1 MSMKSFYRYMLCLAV
16 LASMAVSCTEE
27 EENLVGASS
36 VSDKVSISYSVA
48 DFQGVNVG
56 TRAVADDEKKVNDIT
71 MAIFDSDGKVVGG
84 IVNLDVTDVDPV
96 FMIDTKHKDNNG
108 NNKPYILAGSEK
120 IDIDNAQ
127 DKLKACTIYMLAN
140 FGDALNGITT
150 ESTLLAT
157 DLAVEKKITIPT
169 NGFPMMGKA
178 KGTIDLSADRADSA
192 TKMEDIT
199 LYKLYSKINVKFQ
212 INVDEVIKTPKFQI
226 TGWKVTNIPT
236 KVRLGEP
243 EAGETYGANVE
254 TYEDNGET
262 YEDNE
267 VKVFKTSLSTQLNE
281 DCKPTISNSVSLD
294 SPESFEF
301 SFYMP
306 EHQVNPNVNYKY
318 PPGITDVEKQRFKP
332 LLCSEKKNPVYV
344 TVEGVYTDH
353 QDIKYEVIYNLYL
366 GQNSVDD
373 FHVKRN
379 QLLKN
384 VVTIKG
390 ITNRNPGEGASPDIS
405 TDYRVEVGETGNY
418 VVKVERDAAL
428 DSHFEVRPMDIYISG
443 GGKVKVTV
451 LDETST
457 DATAP
462 GKGRIWLR
470 MEQGDVREYFTT
482 YLVTKTLKETGST
495 LEVSDEE
502 ESGEKLRIWLYFDEN
517 PNVFDKT
524 ILPADDSY
532 NTYKNRYRDISIQLE
547 YYNAAGVKDED
558 QTRTITFRQMNLWRL
573 WSYVDEAK
581 TQKSRFYD
589 IEYYEEYLHN
599 YAADQD
605 FGQTTDGMEWGLNGL
620 QLSDTD
626 NAFVA
631 QSKLSL
637 DFVTEFLNNINKD
650 SNGKPIYVYDF
661 YIDATES
668 NCIDYTDI
676 DKDGND
682 TEKIYHPYNG
692 KSFTSKI
699 ISKAINA
706 GTSYIKEKRMLNE
719 SPQSAVEYCYHKNK
733 RNADGTIN
741 TLDWFLPAIDEIEEI
756 VVSGYS
762 DFSVFQ
768 DKLYWSSQPAFTSY
782 LWKANMWLLFT
793 TVNYDGTLYVD
804 NKNYARATKV
814 KTEINDE
821 GKLIFVSEDSYMKNP
836 NQTLNFGSV
845 YDPTPTPTP
854 TTDSNI
860 TPTYDKGYMPRVKS
874 NTPDEDGN
882 IPGLHRIRC
891 VRNTGTKETLSSQ

>member
-71 MAIFDSDGKVVGG
+71 MAIFASDGTVVGN
-84 IVNLDVTDVDPV
+84 IVNLEVTDVVPV
-96 FMIDTKHKDNNG
+96 FIIDTKHKDNNG
-108 NNKPYILAGSEK
+108 DKKPYILAGSEK
-120 IDIDNAQ
+120 IDIINDQ
-127 DKLKACTIYMLAN
+127 STLKACTIYMLAN
-140 FGDALNGITT
+140 CGGRLNDIHS
-150 ESTLLAT
+150 EQDLLQT
-157 DLAVEKKITIPT
+157 DLAVEQNITIPE

-212 INVDEVIKTPKFQI
+212 INVDEVISIPKFQI
-226 TGWKVTNIPT
+226 TGWKVNNIPT

-243 EAGETYGANVE
+243 EV
-254 TYEDNGET
+254 NGET
-262 YEDNE
+262 TPHYEDNE
-267 VKVFKTSLSTQLNE
+267 VKVFNTSLSTQLNE
-281 DCKPTISNSVSLD
+281 GSKATIHHSVSLEN
-294 SPESFEF
+294 PESFEF

-306 EHQVNPNVNYKY
+306 EHRVNSDVDYSY
-318 PPGITDVEKQRFKP
+318 PTGITEVEKQRFKP
-332 LLCSEKKNPVYV
+332 ILCPEEKNPVYV

-353 QDIKYEVIYNLYL
+353 QDINYKVTYNLYL

-390 ITNRNPGEGASPDIS
+390 ITNRKPDDGVYNIS
-405 TDYRVEVGETGNY
+405 TDFRVEVEEIGNY

-428 DSHFEVRPMDIYISG
+428 DSHFEVRPMDIFISG
-443 GGKVKVTV
+443 DGRVKVTV
-451 LDETST
+451 LDKTST
-457 DATAP
+457 DTDP
-462 GKGRIWLR
+462 DRIWLR
-470 MEQGDVREYFTT
+470 MEQGGKTGNDYTGSTGVRKYFTT
-482 YLVTKTLKETGST
+482 NLVTSTLATGST
-495 LEVSDEE
+495 LEVS
-502 ESGEKLRIWLYFDEN
+502 GEKSRIWLYIDEN

-524 ILPADDSY
+524 ILPADPNY
-532 NTYKNRYRDISIQLE
+532 NTYKNRYREISIQLE
-547 YYNAAGVKDED
+547 YYNAAGVKDES
-558 QTRTITFRQMNLWRL
+558 QTRIITFRQMNLWRL
-573 WSYVDEAK
+573 WSYTDDTK
-581 TQKSRFYD
+581 TTKSRYYD

-599 YAADQD
+599 YAADQG
-605 FGQTTDGMEWGLNGL
+605 FGKTTDGMEWGLDGL

-637 DFVTEFLNNINKD
+637 DFVTEFLNNVNKD

-676 DKDGND
+676 DKDGNN

-692 KSFTSKI
+692 QSFTSKI

-733 RNADGTIN
+733 RKDDGTIN
-741 TLDWFLPAIDEIEEI
+741 TLDWYLPAIDEIEEI

-762 DFSVFQ
+762 DFTVFQ

-782 LWKANMWLLFT
+782 LWKANMWVIIST
-793 TVNYDGTLYVD
+793 INYEGTLYVD

-821 GKLIFVSEDSYMKNP
+821 GKLIFVSEDSYMNNP

-845 YDPTPTPTP
+845 YDPNKNPNPTS
-854 TTDSNI
+854 DSNI

-874 NTPDEDGN
+874 NTQDEDGN

-891 VRNTGTKETLSSQ
+891 VRNTGTYAGN